1 MSENLNINEII
12 KLVKDSNKEFE
23 SDIYVPSQNKEVHVK
38 PMTASHLKAII
49 KSAVSETFQDLA
61 FNQTTFI
68 ILRDILDASCPVS
81 SITNLDKIVILLQL
95 RQKNVKPTIKVT
107 LKKDDNKSI
116 EEEIDISKI
125 ISKVKKSKFTF
136 KDENIQDGIYELTL
150 GYPTIDQENSFHRYL
165 EQTKIKKIDE
175 NNKEDLKN
183 LFGPIFIQE
192 LAVYVKSI
200 KIKEQVIDMHKLTI
214 VDRISVVENLP
225 TSCLIKMMEKIDS
238 YFGKQINEIIGIE
251 KEVDNEKY
259 SGDIPI
265 NASLFT

>member
-1 MSENLNINEII
+1 MSENLNINDII

-23 SDIYVPSQNKEVHVK
+23 SDIYIPSQNKEVHIK

-49 KSAVSETFQDLA
+49 KTAVSETFQDLA
-61 FNQTTFI
+61 FNTTTFL
-68 ILRDILDASCPVS
+68 ILKDILEPACPVS

-107 LKKDDNKSI
+107 LKKDDDKSI
-116 EEEIDISKI
+116 EEEFDISKI
-125 ISKVKKSKFTF
+125 ISKVKKAKFVF
-136 KDENIQDGIYELTL
+136 KDESIQEGSYELVL
-150 GYPTIDQENSFHRYL
+150 GYPTIDQEYNFHRYL
-165 EQTKIKKIDE
+165 EQTKIKKINE

-192 LAVYVKSI
+192 LAIYVKSI
-200 KIKEQVIDMHKLTI
+200 KIKEQNIDMHKLSI
-214 VDRISVVENLP
+214 ADRISVVENLP
-225 TSCLIKMMEKIDS
+225 TSCLVKTMEKIDS
-238 YFGKQINEIIGIE
+238 YFGKQINEIVSIE
-251 KEVDNEKY
+251 KEIDNEKY